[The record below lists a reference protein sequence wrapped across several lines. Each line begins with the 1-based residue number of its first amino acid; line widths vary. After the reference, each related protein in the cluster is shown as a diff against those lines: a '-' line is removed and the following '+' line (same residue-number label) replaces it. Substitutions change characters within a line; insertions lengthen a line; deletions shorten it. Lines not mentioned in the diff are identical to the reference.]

1 MNEETQ
7 RTPVSN
13 QGTPVSN
20 QGTSSSNQGTP
31 GKPNVSEAHIP
42 KYTEPRSIL
51 DPTLRG
57 TKPPLWDLERES
69 PWHRAAAFC
78 FALGASAREVARR
91 LGKSEPAVQ
100 NLLRQPWFQGEVT
113 AIMAEYGH
121 RDVATLFAAEQYN
134 SLATLVEIRDNPKV
148 PAAARIASARDIL
161 DRALGKPTQRIEAV
175 GMPVS
180 SDPVAEVAQLSEEIS
195 RLKKDLS

>member
-1 MNEETQ
+1 MPDSNLADDQ
-7 RTPVSN
+7 RTP
-13 QGTPVSN
+13 GEPMERATRTIPD
-20 QGTSSSNQGTP
+20 
-31 GKPNVSEAHIP
+31 KPSQANVSEAHMP
-42 KYTEPRSIL
+42 SERFASPNQIL
-51 DPTLRG
+51 DPTFHG
-57 TKPPLWDLERES
+57 SKPPRWELERES

-91 LGKSEPAVQ
+91 LGKSELAVQ
-100 NLLRQPWFQGEVT
+100 NLLKQTWFQAEVT

-121 RDVATLFAAEQYN
+121 RNVATLFAAEQYN

-180 SDPVAEVAQLSEEIS
+180 NDPVAEVAQLTEEIS
-195 RLKKDLS
+195 RLKREL

>member
-1 MNEETQ
+1 MNEETSQ
-7 RTPVSN
+7 RTPDSN
-13 QGTPVSN
+13 LANDQRTPDKPSQPRFASPN
-20 QGTSSSNQGTP
+20 Q
-31 GKPNVSEAHIP
+31 VLE
-42 KYTEPRSIL
+42 
-51 DPTLRG
+51 PTLHGSKAPR
-57 TKPPLWDLERES
+57 WDLERES

-100 NLLRQPWFQGEVT
+100 NLLKQPWFQTEVT

-121 RDVATLFAAEQYN
+121 RDVATLFQAEQYN

-175 GMPVS
+175 GVPVS
-180 SDPVAEVAQLSEEIS
+180 SDPVAEVTQLTEEIS
-195 RLKKDLS
+195 RLRKEL